1 MILSSTQSGRS
12 VDLWWANMKT
22 HCVTKLEQQKTTIL
36 DPKPVVPLMGSNTKL
51 VIIHGGKQLKTCRNR
66 KSAVNFIE
74 RHKRCAS

>member
-1 MILSSTQSGRS
+1 MVG
-12 VDLWWANMKT
+12 K
-22 HCVTKLEQQKTTIL
+22 HE
-36 DPKPVVPLMGSNTKL
+36 DPLCYAAVPLLGSNTKL

>member
-1 MILSSTQSGRS
+1 MKVTQI
-12 VDLWWANMKT
+12 KT
-22 HCVTKLEQQKTTIL
+22 SIL
-36 DPKPVVPLMGSNTKL
+36 DPKPVEQGFMVGKYEDPLCYAAVPLLGSNTKL

>member
-1 MILSSTQSGRS
+1 MKITEHNNTVLNPKWEECGFM
-12 VDLWWANMKT
+12 VGKYEDPLCYANMKT
-22 HCVTKLEQQKTTIL
+22 HCV
-36 DPKPVVPLMGSNTKL
+36 VPLLGSNTKL

>member
-1 MILSSTQSGRS
+1 MDGKLGMKVTQI
-12 VDLWWANMKT
+12 KT
-22 HCVTKLEQQKTTIL
+22 SIL
-36 DPKPVVPLMGSNTKL
+36 DPKPVEQGFMVGKYEDPLCYAAVPLLGSNTKL